1 MKIID
6 ASSRL
11 IVKAHNNIAF
21 AHPSIPGRAVSLER
35 YNQDSALNRKVII
48 AHDTSRKRNVL
59 AGQANITP
67 THLAGAYQAA
77 GNELG
82 CINRSSKRDSLG
94 GQNHRRL
101 DHWLTLPRK

>member
-1 MKIID
+1 MKIIN
-6 ASSRL
+6 AGSRV

-59 AGQANITP
+59 PGQADITP
-67 THLAGAYQAA
+67 THFAVAYQAA
-77 GNELG
+77 GNVFVFQEEDG
-82 CINRSSKRDSLG
+82 IRDSLG
-94 GQNHRRL
+94 GQNHGRV
-101 DHWLTLPRK
+101 DAND